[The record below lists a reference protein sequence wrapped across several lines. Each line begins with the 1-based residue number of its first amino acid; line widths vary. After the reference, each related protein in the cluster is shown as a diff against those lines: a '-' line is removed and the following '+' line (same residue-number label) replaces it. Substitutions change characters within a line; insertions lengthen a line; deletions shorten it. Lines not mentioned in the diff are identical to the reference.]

1 MEEGI
6 AAPTQFRFIIECE
19 FGNTDT
25 SEAFE
30 VNLNSAEECYCEPEY
45 SLGCDDGD
53 VINQVTIE
61 DETDE
66 VIFQNDSECSETGY
80 TDYSQD
86 LQAPELM
93 QGDTYT
99 VKVTSESEVADE
111 EEVRVW
117 LDLNQDGVFVAG
129 EEIGNTAGEGMDEE
143 GEFNFQ
149 FTIPE
154 DLELGTYRIRVRMAW
169 LGGDDIEPCVN
180 KSYGEAEDYAVEIT
194 ESLSVETSVFDQFS
208 FYPNPVEN
216 QLNLKAGTPIEN
228 LKVYNMLG
236 QEVLQESPNTSQTQ
250 LQTQTLTSGIYWVK
264 VTLQGIQ
271 KSFKIIKK

>member
-1 MEEGI
+1 
-6 AAPTQFRFIIECE
+6 
-19 FGNTDT
+19 
-25 SEAFE
+25 
-30 VNLNSAEECYCEPEY
+30 
-45 SLGCDDGD
+45 
-53 VINQVTIE
+53 
-61 DETDE
+61 
-66 VIFQNDSECSETGY
+66 
-80 TDYSQD
+80 
-86 LQAPELM
+86 
-93 QGDTYT
+93 

>member
-1 MEEGI
+1 
-6 AAPTQFRFIIECE
+6 
-19 FGNTDT
+19 
-25 SEAFE
+25 
-30 VNLNSAEECYCEPEY
+30 
-45 SLGCDDGD
+45 
-53 VINQVTIE
+53 
-61 DETDE
+61 
-66 VIFQNDSECSETGY
+66 
-80 TDYSQD
+80 
-86 LQAPELM
+86 
-93 QGDTYT
+93 
-99 VKVTSESEVADE
+99 
-111 EEVRVW
+111 
-117 LDLNQDGVFVAG
+117 
-129 EEIGNTAGEGMDEE
+129 
-143 GEFNFQ
+143 
-149 FTIPE
+149 
-154 DLELGTYRIRVRMAW
+154 MAW